1 MSSAA
6 AEKDTMPPPA
16 KVPKIRKRKRKESNR
31 ARQKASASVST
42 SSASSSSSSSK
53 GDDGGDG
60 LGIGDGSTDGAGGE
74 GGSDSDSDPD
84 RTVTETLAD
93 LRAERQFRSRKTGLD
108 SRQLM
113 KSRGVKVSATQEHVV
128 TYGLQNKEEYGA
140 NMDAINEKE
149 GIISGSAFA
158 AETSQKQE
166 DKHMM
171 DYVDERLG
179 LKQQGG
185 GGRCGRS

>member
-1 MSSAA
+1 MSSEA

-42 SSASSSSSSSK
+42 SSSSSSSSK

-60 LGIGDGSTDGAGGE
+60 LGIGDGSKDGAGGE

-113 KSRGVKVSATQEHVV
+113 KSSGVKVSATPEHVV

-149 GIISGSAFA
+149 GIIS
-158 AETSQKQE
+158 
-166 DKHMM
+166 
-171 DYVDERLG
+171 
-179 LKQQGG
+179 
-185 GGRCGRS
+185 